1 MNHQTGHTTKGNAM
15 DDIESHDSTT
25 RHLRLIE
32 GVPAPLST
40 REAHTVSKEISAL
53 PVHPV
58 SPARLQQLWAGANP
72 TEGEIASLEAWSDYC
87 ARETQRLR
95 GDTDRLRAITWRV
108 IAATLILWM
117 VVAVIYLVTHAHE
130 VMNQLSGI

>member
-1 MNHQTGHTTKGNAM
+1 MNRQTGHTTKGNTM
-15 DDIESHDSTT
+15 DDIEGQDSTI

-32 GVPAPLST
+32 GIPASLSS

-53 PVHPV
+53 PVRPV

-108 IAATLILWM
+108 IAATLVLWM